1 MGTPLLL
8 VWGETG
14 RRKEFSVSVIDLIYI
29 GDLHCLT
36 KNEVK
41 DTRQG
46 NYRLQISNHRI
57 SIHIFMQPDSRFLFV
72 LVNSTSCV
80 SGLVAALKVS

>member
-1 MGTPLLL
+1 MGIPLVL
-8 VWGETG
+8 VWGGTG
-14 RRKEFSVSVIDLIYI
+14 RRKEVSASFIDLIYI

-41 DTRQG
+41 GKRAN
-46 NYRLQISNHRI
+46 NYKLQISNPRI

-72 LVNSTSCV
+72 LVNSMNCV
-80 SGLVAALKVS
+80 SELVAAL